1 MGTVA
6 VSVKVDKEV
15 KANASE
21 IFGSLGLSMSAAIN
35 AFFRQVIF
43 RNGLPFDLTIPNKL
57 TLESIK
63 DLESGKGIS
72 SDNVD
77 EFLKETGIC
86 E

>member
-43 RNGLPFDLTIPNKL
+43 RNGLPFDLTIPDKL

>member
-6 VSVKVDKEV
+6 VNVKVDREV
-15 KANASE
+15 KINAAK
-21 IFGSLGLSMSAAIN
+21 ILDSLGLSTSAAIN
-35 AFFRQVIF
+35 AFLRQVIF
-43 RNGLPFDLTIPNKL
+43 RKGLPFDLTIPNKL
-57 TLESIK
+57 TLEAIK
-63 DLESGKGIS
+63 ELESGKGIS